1 MSYNTDYGITEICP
15 YYVKQFNTLYKYSK
29 CTDVYICSL
38 FNMDFI
44 NSHVN
49 DSFKKTLH
57 SIELSSDL
65 NSKSIPIFLY

>member
-1 MSYNTDYGITEICP
+1 
-15 YYVKQFNTLYKYSK
+15 
-29 CTDVYICSL
+29 
-38 FNMDFI
+38 MDFI

-57 SIELSSDL
+57 SIEQSSDL